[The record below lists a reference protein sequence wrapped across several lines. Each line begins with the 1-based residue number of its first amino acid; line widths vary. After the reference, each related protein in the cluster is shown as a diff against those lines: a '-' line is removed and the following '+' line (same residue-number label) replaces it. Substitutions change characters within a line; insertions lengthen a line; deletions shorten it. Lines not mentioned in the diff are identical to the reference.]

1 MNKKPEMTTEQVCLF
16 PGQIS
21 WQVKVLLTKSGILL
35 FCRPI
40 QVAFR
45 TPGTLAITSLIM
57 ILLSLSGCDVQR
69 QDVADISQNLQYN
82 NQGVS
87 FLYPKDWNI
96 EEDGFDDGVKQIS
109 VVDPTGTTGFFITVL
124 PGNRRMSLDKFV
136 KFFPATDLLPSSIE
150 FEGEEYLT
158 TISESTYSTIERSLS
173 SGIIKGVKEEFV
185 TTVMGEQIGFVRE
198 YYSRQAEGKDAYCV
212 VQGTTEDVARAE
224 PAFIVF
230 ITSFVME

>member
-1 MNKKPEMTTEQVCLF
+1 MTTEQMYQL
-16 PGQIS
+16 PRQNS
-21 WQVKVLLTKSGILL
+21 WERKELPPKSGKFL

-45 TPGTLAITSLIM
+45 TFGTLAITSLIM
-57 ILLSLSGCDVQR
+57 IFLFLAGCDPQH
-69 QDVADISQNLQYN
+69 QDVIDISQNFQYN
-82 NQGVS
+82 NQGIS
-87 FLYPKDWNI
+87 FSYPKGWTI

-109 VVDPTGTTGFFITVL
+109 VVDSTGVTGFFITVL

-136 KFFPATDLLPSSIE
+136 KFFPAKDLLPSSIE

-158 TISESTYSTIERSLS
+158 TISESTLSTIEISQS
-173 SGIIKGVKEEFV
+173 SGIMKGVKEEFV

-198 YYSRQAEGKDAYCV
+198 YYSHQAEGKDAYCV
-212 VQGTTEDVARAE
+212 LQGTAVDAARVE
-224 PAFIVF
+224 PAFNVF